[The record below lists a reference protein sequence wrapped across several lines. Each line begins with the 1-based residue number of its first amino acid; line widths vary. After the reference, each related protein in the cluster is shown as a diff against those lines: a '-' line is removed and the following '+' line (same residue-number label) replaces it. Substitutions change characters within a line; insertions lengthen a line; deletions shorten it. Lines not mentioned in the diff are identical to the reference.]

1 MQKFLI
7 YFLFIIINIYII
19 SCLDVAFDI
28 KPNKNFCMGEYI
40 TEETVVI
47 FTLKSKS
54 KNLIIELHDPK
65 GNVIYSKKNKLE
77 IKVSLTTSE
86 SGNYEM
92 CVKNNDKK
100 IVQID
105 YEILTGIQAQDYSQ
119 FAKESSIQPAEAAIV
134 KLKNMGKSLIKDYN
148 KVVKAEDK
156 NLKVNDII
164 SGKISMVSMI
174 TILVMITVGLIEF
187 CYIRKYLQKRKL
199 I

>member
-1 MQKFLI
+1 MEKLLTF
-7 YFLFIIINIYII
+7 FLFNIINIYII

-77 IKVSLTTSE
+77 IKVSLTASE

-100 IVQID
+100 
-105 YEILTGIQAQDYSQ
+105 
-119 FAKESSIQPAEAAIV
+119 
-134 KLKNMGKSLIKDYN
+134 
-148 KVVKAEDK
+148 
-156 NLKVNDII
+156 
-164 SGKISMVSMI
+164 MV
-174 TILVMITVGLIEF
+174 
-187 CYIRKYLQKRKL
+187 
-199 I
+199 